1 MSSEKRPK
9 ITKEM
14 LDKEKVDIDLKES
27 CLQTGVYDVQRINPF
42 LGAIMQSLEIFYT
55 HRLPRAG
62 IMFDADGK
70 KWQMGINPYWFCK
83 QINKHNRKA
92 VLLHELYH
100 LTHKH
105 PMRAPFMRLTQF
117 ARTQMNIA
125 MDMAINQLIQD
136 LPYGCKQCPPME
148 QQMAGIGC
156 PNTECPGSCIMVE
169 DYYDIDPKTDKKI
182 PWEKNMPMD
191 YYYQKLIQRV
201 RDPEKGEEGNQ
212 DGMPQGGQQG
222 SGQEEFDSHHWE
234 SGAEEQDMLD
244 ATEDL
249 VKRAIQKRGLSM
261 DRLPG
266 FARELL
272 EDIEAR
278 RAELNYRQLLL
289 AAIKRH
295 ASGQGR
301 KHTWA
306 RRSRRWGNIAPGT
319 RPDKLPMTHQYHD
332 SSGSISVQEANDNLA
347 MGDEFLRVGARDC
360 MVHLWH
366 TRLYYSAKY
375 KLGDRFDKK
384 MYQSGGTDV
393 TDVMKHIAEHK
404 PDLSIIYTD
413 GCFGDVDYESMIPP
427 NELFPQ
433 VLWVIS
439 RDGDENHPLKRC
451 GETIKV
457 PNTERLKVDED
468 F

>member
-1 MSSEKRPK
+1 
-9 ITKEM
+9 M
-14 LDKEKVDIDLKES
+14 LEKEKVDPELKES

-55 HRLPRAG
+55 HIVHRAG
-62 IMFDADGK
+62 IMFDSDGK
-70 KWQMGINPYWFCK
+70 KWQMAINPYWFCK

-92 VLLHELYH
+92 VLLHEIYH
-100 LTHKH
+100 VTHRH
-105 PMRAPFMRLTQF
+105 PMRAPFMRLTPF
-117 ARTQMNIA
+117 ARKMMNTA

-136 LPYGCKQCPPME
+136 LPSGCKQCPSVE
-148 QQMAGIGC
+148 DQIQLGVQC
-156 PNTECPGSCIMVE
+156 ENKECPGSCIFVE
-169 DYYDIDPKTDKKI
+169 DYFDIDTNTGKKTPWPK
-182 PWEKNMPMD
+182 NQPMEH
-191 YYYQKLIQRV
+191 YYQRLIKRI
-201 RDPEKGEEGNQ
+201 RDPEKGEDSQGLGGGSGGK
-212 DGMPQGGQQG
+212 DGSPGDVGGYG

-234 SGAEEQDMLD
+234 TNAEEQDMLD

-278 RAELNYRQLLL
+278 RAELNYRALILT
-289 AAIKRH
+289 AIKRH
-295 ASGQGR
+295 ASGQSR

-306 RRSRRWGNIAPGT
+306 RRSRRWRNLAPGT
-319 RPDKLPMTHQYHD
+319 RPDKLPMLHQFHD

-347 MGDEFLRVGARDC
+347 MGDEFLRAGSRDC
-360 MVHLWH
+360 FVHLWH
-366 TRLYYSAKY
+366 TQLYYSQKY

-384 MYQSGGTDV
+384 VYQSGGTDV
-393 TDVMKHIAEHK
+393 EPVLKFIAKAK

-413 GCFGDVDYESMIPP
+413 GCYCDVDFESMVPP
-427 NELFPQ
+427 GELFPQ
-433 VLWVIS
+433 VLWIIS
-439 RDGDENHPLKRC
+439 RDGNEDHPLKRC

-457 PNTERLKVDED
+457 PNTERLKTDED